1 MIKLHH
7 LNHSRSQRVLWMLE
21 ELGLDY
27 ELVRYERDPQTL
39 EAPASLRQVHPL
51 GKSPVLEDGD
61 LVLAESA
68 VIIEYLA
75 EHYGPHLLPEAGT
88 AARRQ
93 CSYWLH
99 YAEGSLMPLLLM
111 KLIFQKVKSGPMPF
125 FAKPI
130 AKGIAGKV
138 TGSFIDPRVNQHLDF
153 VEAELGDSPWLLG
166 ESMSAADFQ
175 MSFPLEAARSRG
187 GLGSRPR
194 LNAYVDRIHAH
205 PSYQRALA
213 KVGDYAYA

>member
-7 LNHSRSQRVLWMLE
+7 LNNSRSQRVLWMLE

-138 TGSFIDPRVNQHLDF
+138 TGSFIDPRLNQHLDF

-187 GLGSRPR
+187 GLGSRPC

>member
-7 LNHSRSQRVLWMLE
+7 LNNSRSQRVLWMLE

>member
-7 LNHSRSQRVLWMLE
+7 LNNSRSQRVLWMLE

-93 CSYWLH
+93 CNYWLH

-138 TGSFIDPRVNQHLDF
+138 TGSFIDPRLNQHLDF

>member
-7 LNHSRSQRVLWMLE
+7 LNNSRSQRVLWMLE

-27 ELVRYERDPQTL
+27 ELVRYERDPHTM

-93 CSYWLH
+93 CNYWLH

-138 TGSFIDPRVNQHLDF
+138 TGSFIDPRLNQHLDF

-166 ESMSAADFQ
+166 ESLSAADFQ